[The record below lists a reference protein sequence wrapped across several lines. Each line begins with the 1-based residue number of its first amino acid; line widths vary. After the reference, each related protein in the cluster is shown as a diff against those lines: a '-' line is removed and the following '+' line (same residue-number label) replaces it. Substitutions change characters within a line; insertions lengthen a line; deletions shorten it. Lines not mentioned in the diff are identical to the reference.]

1 MNRDRTDTMLPP
13 RKSSHADSFPRWAT
27 RLLARGP
34 AQVKS
39 PVARWVVNLLAL
51 TGAILLIWSGVI
63 HLQLWFDGYRS
74 IAVIGPLFLVQG
86 IGSIV
91 VAFVLGLFR
100 RLVLMVAGSVLLAA
114 TAVGLLLS
122 AGNGLFGYRESL
134 AVPYAATSLIVE
146 FAGVVVLAAGAAIV
160 LAGPSRADTPR
171 AIL

>member
-1 MNRDRTDTMLPP
+1 MNRDRTGTMLPP
-13 RKSSHADSFPRWAT
+13 RKSSPADSFPRWAT
-27 RLLARGP
+27 RLVARGP

-39 PVARWVVNLLAL
+39 PVARWVVNFLAL
-51 TGAILLIWSGVI
+51 TGAILLVWSGVI
-63 HLQLWFDGYRS
+63 HLQLWFEGYRS

-100 RLVLMVAGSVLLAA
+100 RLVLIVAGSVLLAG

-122 AGNGLFGYRESL
+122 AGTGLFGYRESL

-146 FAGVVVLAAGAAIV
+146 FAGAVVLAAGAAIV
-160 LAGPSRADTPR
+160 LAGPTRADTPR

>member
-1 MNRDRTDTMLPP
+1 
-13 RKSSHADSFPRWAT
+13 
-27 RLLARGP
+27 
-34 AQVKS
+34 
-39 PVARWVVNLLAL
+39 
-51 TGAILLIWSGVI
+51 VI

-91 VAFVLGLFR
+91 IAFVLGLFR
-100 RLVLMVAGSVLLAA
+100 RLVLMAAGSVLLAA

-122 AGNGLFGYRESL
+122 AGTGLFGYRESL

-146 FAGVVVLAAGAAIV
+146 FAGAVVLAAGAAIV